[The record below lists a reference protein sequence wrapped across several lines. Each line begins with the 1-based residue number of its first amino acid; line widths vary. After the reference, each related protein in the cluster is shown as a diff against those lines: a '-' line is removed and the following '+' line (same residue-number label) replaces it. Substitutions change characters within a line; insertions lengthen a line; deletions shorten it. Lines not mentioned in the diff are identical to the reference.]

1 MHVHFEWVAPLAG
14 RARDWV
20 LRRQPKIAAPEFMQ
34 RLQSRK
40 AEVSDHIDQLRAAT
54 RFEATPD
61 RPIDAESV
69 FDEAAK
75 PSSEAKRASS
85 SAPSLGQPKP
95 EAESY
100 TERLLKAKKKVWDDR
115 EKK

>member
-1 MHVHFEWVAPLAG
+1 
-14 RARDWV
+14 
-20 LRRQPKIAAPEFMQ
+20 MQ

-54 RFEATPD
+54 RFEPS
-61 RPIDAESV
+61 PEKPVDADVLE
-69 FDEAAK
+69 DAAK
-75 PSSEAKRASS
+75 PSGEAKKEKPA
-85 SAPSLGQPKP
+85 APSLGQPKA
-95 EAESY
+95 EVESY